1 MRLHD
6 FLSSL
11 VHLPDGRH
19 IFSGILSECLNLS
32 IMCDC
37 RMTQTLSLCRWLA
50 GERCLATTETAY
62 SAHALL
68 LVPTLSYA
76 QVMRDLELRSIT
88 SVVRTPGWLITSV
101 H

>member
-1 MRLHD
+1 VRLHD

-50 GERCLATTETAY
+50 GERSRYDRDGIFGTCA
-62 SAHALL
+62 

-88 SVVRTPGWLITSV
+88 SVVRTPGWLITFV